1 MKYCSHCGNPTEEII
16 PEGDNRLRQVCPRCH
31 TVHYVNPRIV
41 TGAVCVWEDRVLLC
55 RRAIEPRHGKWTL
68 PAGFMEIGESM
79 AYGAQRETREEA
91 GADAAIEQLFALL
104 DVPHAEQVHVFY
116 LARLRSARLDPGEE
130 SLEARLFTEEEI
142 PWADIAFSTV
152 AATLRWFFED
162 RRQGNFRLHEGQI
175 RRPAPGTA
183 AAAGNPD
190 RIAGEVLPTHPA
202 DSSFAPR
209 NGGD

>member
-1 MKYCSHCGNPTEEII
+1 MKYCSHCGNPTEQII
-16 PEGDNRLRQVCPRCH
+16 PEGDNRPRQVCPRCH

-41 TGAVCVWEDRVLLC
+41 TGAICVWEDKVLLC

-79 AYGAQRETREEA
+79 AEGAQRETREEA
-91 GADAAIEQLFALL
+91 GADAVIEQLYALL

-116 LARLRSARLDPGEE
+116 LARLRTPSLDPGEE
-130 SLEARLFTEEEI
+130 SLEARLFTEEDI
-142 PWADIAFSTV
+142 PWAEIAFSTV

-162 RRQGNFRLHEGQI
+162 RRQGRYQLHEGQI
-175 RRPAPGTA
+175 SRPAPGASA
-183 AAAGNPD
+183 ASEHPD
-190 RIAGEVLPTHPA
+190 RIASEVLPVHPA
-202 DSSFAPR
+202 HSSFASR